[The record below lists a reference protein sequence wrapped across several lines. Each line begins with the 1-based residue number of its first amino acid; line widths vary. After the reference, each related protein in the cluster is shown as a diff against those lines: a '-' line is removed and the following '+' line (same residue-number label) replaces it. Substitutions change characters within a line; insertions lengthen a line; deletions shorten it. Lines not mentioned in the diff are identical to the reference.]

1 MSLSA
6 SLIPPK
12 VLSQHKHLMALA
24 TKDEFLR
31 LVDIFLLRGCATVE
45 EAVTESLYRLRVSP
59 TRMAIWVDWRR
70 HEYECI
76 RAATS
81 RALHRAG
88 ILEHEVVTLI
98 HMYVHHAGWIS
109 ERPPR
114 CKWELRY

>member
-31 LVDIFLLRGCATVE
+31 LVDIFLLRGCATDE
-45 EAVTESLYRLRVSP
+45 EAATESLYRLRVSP
-59 TRMAIWVDWRR
+59 TRMAIWVDWQR

-81 RALHRAG
+81 RVLHRAG
-88 ILEHEVVTLI
+88 VLGSEVIIVI
-98 HMYVHHAGWIS
+98 HMYIHHVGWFS